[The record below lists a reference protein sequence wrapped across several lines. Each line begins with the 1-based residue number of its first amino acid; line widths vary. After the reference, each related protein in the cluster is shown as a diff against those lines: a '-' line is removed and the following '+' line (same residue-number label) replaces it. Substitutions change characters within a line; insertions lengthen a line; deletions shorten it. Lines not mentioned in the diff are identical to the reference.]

1 MPYPIHTLLIRT
13 AHRQQNALRPALGE
27 LGLSTGQP
35 KVLRCLAARGPCSQR
50 ELADRC
56 DVDPAAICRLL
67 DGMERSG
74 LLERCPSKADRRT
87 GEVHLTDQGRRA
99 LQAWEERCLDFET
112 QMLEGFSEAEKQQLR
127 DFLERAYRNVG
138 GRP

>member
-1 MPYPIHTLLIRT
+1 MSYPVHTLLFRT
-13 AHRQQNALRPALGE
+13 AHRQQNALRPALAE

-67 DGMERSG
+67 DG
-74 LLERCPSKADRRT
+74 LERGGFLQRRPSKSDRRT
-87 GEVHLTDQGRRA
+87 GEVHLTEKGRA
-99 LQAWEERCLDFET
+99 TLQRWEEHCLQFEAR
-112 QMLEGFSEAEKQQLR
+112 MLAGFSEQETAQLR